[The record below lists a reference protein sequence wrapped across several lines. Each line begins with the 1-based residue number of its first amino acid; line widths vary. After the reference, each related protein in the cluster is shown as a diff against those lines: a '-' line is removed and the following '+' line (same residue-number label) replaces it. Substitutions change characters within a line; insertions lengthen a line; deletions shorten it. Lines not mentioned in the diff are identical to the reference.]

1 METKPTHEQG
11 KMQLEIFDLR
21 REARLRQARD
31 WFVKNFYA
39 ESFEEAMRIAP
50 PMTDGGTNFMMV
62 LTYWDMACS
71 YLNHGLMHEDL
82 FFESNG
88 ELFGVWE
95 RLKPSIAECRERF
108 ANPSFGANLQKAAE
122 SFEVWM
128 EKRSPGH
135 AARMREFMKQMRPQQ
150 TASAKA

>member
-1 METKPTHEQG
+1 
-11 KMQLEIFDLR
+11 
-21 REARLRQARD
+21 
-31 WFVKNFYA
+31 
-39 ESFEEAMRIAP
+39 
-50 PMTDGGTNFMMV
+50 
-62 LTYWDMACS
+62 
-71 YLNHGLMHEDL
+71 EDL